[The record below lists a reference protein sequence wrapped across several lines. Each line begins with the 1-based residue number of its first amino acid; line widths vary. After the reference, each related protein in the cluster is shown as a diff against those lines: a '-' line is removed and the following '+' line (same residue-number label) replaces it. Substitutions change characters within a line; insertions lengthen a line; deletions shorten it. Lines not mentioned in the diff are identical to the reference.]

1 MSLFES
7 RDSKDVKCVP
17 TSPKPIHSSS
27 AISSDIF
34 GKGTTNSEIEYLPTK
49 TIDERVLAKIDP
61 DTTSSDSEPS
71 IDMSWCCPSSSFI
84 SKNSDTSSL
93 ETSFGMMGTPDA
105 DISINS
111 DLLFPSTSN
120 TLSNTTLA
128 LEDSQPLSLHEDES
142 LWPHRQSNGIDLWR
156 QHFGETTSWESDY
169 IYNWQNP
176 ELNLINSGL
185 PSISWAQPYIHQT
198 PLFNNPPGYIPHSTP
213 HQSTIPSQKISNTAL
228 NDTNWSLQ
236 IENHKY
242 NLHPHPH
249 LNHQVQH
256 HQPSTSPQTLTT
268 SPFHQ
273 PRSQYW
279 SPSQSTTT
287 TPSSQQTLSSPDS
300 NNKPNVR
307 FGDSRNKFLVE
318 SRRRGLS
325 YRAIKHLGG
334 FKEAEST
341 LRGRFRTLTK
351 TKEQRVRKPKWS
363 DTDIKLL
370 CEAVA
375 IYTGKSVTCHSP
387 DTLLKLTMNLPQAQV
402 QVQAQVQRLQNQL
415 GQSPKVPWKKVSQY
429 IWNNGGSYQF
439 GNATCKKKW
448 CEIHGIKM

>member
-1 MSLFES
+1 MVDILVKPGSPKAWVKSLQTDLPSNCGFISSHSPASAFNLKSLTLNTILAEYPYDSTSTPRFKETSQSQASRFFRVHKPRAIPKRKKNSHRDIPPIMPHSSLSMGFQSPSRMSLFES

-156 QHFGETTSWESDY
+156 QHFEETTSWESDY
-169 IYNWQNP
+169 SYNWQNP

-228 NDTNWSLQ
+228 K
-236 IENHKY
+236 I
-242 NLHPHPH
+242 
-249 LNHQVQH
+249 
-256 HQPSTSPQTLTT
+256 
-268 SPFHQ
+268 
-273 PRSQYW
+273 
-279 SPSQSTTT
+279 
-287 TPSSQQTLSSPDS
+287 
-300 NNKPNVR
+300 
-307 FGDSRNKFLVE
+307 G
-318 SRRRGLS
+318 
-325 YRAIKHLGG
+325 RAH
-334 FKEAEST
+334 
-341 LRGRFRTLTK
+341 
-351 TKEQRVRKPKWS
+351 V
-363 DTDIKLL
+363 
-370 CEAVA
+370 
-375 IYTGKSVTCHSP
+375 
-387 DTLLKLTMNLPQAQV
+387 
-402 QVQAQVQRLQNQL
+402 
-415 GQSPKVPWKKVSQY
+415 
-429 IWNNGGSYQF
+429 
-439 GNATCKKKW
+439 
-448 CEIHGIKM
+448 